1 MSIIGC
7 LRIYKRVIYRL
18 ILKKYRGYI
27 VNRLLLPLLHFFNDG
42 YQAALPLLL
51 PFIAKDIG
59 ISLSS
64 IGFLGSMLNFS
75 SVVLALP
82 AGMIA
87 AKFGSK
93 RVLHLAIG
101 IYASAYLVL
110 SKATSN
116 PILLIEVA
124 LASIGFG
131 IFHPISFCAV
141 ARTSKTSASLG
152 KEMGTFTATGDIG
165 RIALAASVTILVVG
179 FGWRNTALIYGGVA
193 FLLFLVLFKAVANEA
208 KTTQEIKKQEDRHL
222 MLKNRRFLFASACSV
237 LDSMASS
244 SIFIFLPFLLIFRQ
258 IDYALL
264 GSFSGAFFVGNLLG
278 KTILGWLVDRT
289 GSPRIFVIAEILM
302 AVTLVLLSQ
311 AATFPLIMAL
321 AILLGLLTKGTVPIT
336 ATMVAQAVQETGDY
350 EAAYSINSF
359 AVGIANTIAP
369 LGLGWIAEFY
379 GVQAVFI
386 ACAVFAVLAT
396 VPLIFVRQTK
406 QV

>member
-1 MSIIGC
+1 
-7 LRIYKRVIYRL
+7 
-18 ILKKYRGYI
+18 

-59 ISLSS
+59 LSLSS

-87 AKFGSK
+87 ARFGSK
-93 RVLHLAIG
+93 KVLHLAIG
-101 IYASAYLVL
+101 VYAAAYLVL
-110 SKATSN
+110 SQSTSYI
-116 PILLIEVA
+116 ILLIAIA
-124 LASIGFG
+124 LASFGFG
-131 IFHPISFCAV
+131 IFHPVAFCAV
-141 ARTSKTSASLG
+141 ARSSNSSSNLG

-165 RIALAASVTILVVG
+165 RIALAASITFLVAAVG
-179 FGWRNTALIYGGVA
+179 WGNTALIYGGFA
-193 FLLFLVLFKAVANEA
+193 LLLFLALFKADTAEA
-208 KTTQEIKKQEDRHL
+208 KTTQESKKQADRML
-222 MLKNRRFLFASACSV
+222 MLKNHRFLLASACSV

-244 SIFIFLPFLLIFRQ
+244 SIFIFLPFLLIFRE

-289 GSPRIFVIAEILM
+289 GSARIFITAEILM
-302 AVTLVLLSQ
+302 AITLVALAQ
-311 AATFPLIMAL
+311 AVSFPVILAL
-321 AILLGLLTKGTVPIT
+321 AIILGLLTKGTVPIT
-336 ATMVAQAVQETGDY
+336 ATMVAQSVQETGDF

-359 AVGIANTIAP
+359 MVGIANTIAP

-379 GVQAVFI
+379 GIQAVFI
-386 ACAVFAVLAT
+386 TCAGLAVLAT
-396 VPLIFVRQTK
+396 VPLVFVRAGK
-406 QV
+406 KHNKV

>member
-1 MSIIGC
+1 
-7 LRIYKRVIYRL
+7 
-18 ILKKYRGYI
+18 
-27 VNRLLLPLLHFFNDG
+27 
-42 YQAALPLLL
+42 
-51 PFIAKDIG
+51 
-59 ISLSS
+59 
-64 IGFLGSMLNFS
+64 
-75 SVVLALP
+75 
-82 AGMIA
+82 MIA

-110 SKATSN
+110 SQSTSY
-116 PILLIEVA
+116 PILLIAVA

-141 ARTSKTSASLG
+141 ARGSKTSTSLG

-179 FGWRNTALIYGGVA
+179 VGWENTALIYGGVA
-193 FLLFLVLFKAVANEA
+193 LLLFLGLFKAVAAEA
-208 KTTQEIKKQEDRHL
+208 KTTQEIQKQANRHL
-222 MLKNRRFLFASACSV
+222 MLKNRRFLFASTCSV

-278 KTILGWLVDRT
+278 KTILGWLVDKT
-289 GSPRIFVIAEILM
+289 GSTRIFVTAEILM
-302 AVTLVLLSQ
+302 AVTLMLLSQ
-311 AATFPLIMAL
+311 AASFPLIMAL

-359 AVGIANTIAP
+359 VVGIANTIAP

-379 GVQAVFI
+379 GIQAVFM
-386 ACAVFAVLAT
+386 ACAALAVLAT
-396 VPLIFVRQTK
+396 VPLVFVRQAK
-406 QV
+406 QA